1 MTKKAN
7 IDSSSNKIVTILESS
22 FIHEIHIAQGKLK
35 SQGVE
40 SFIADEN
47 MTTIGFVENYRLL
60 IRSFDVLKA
69 NFILNA
75 TEK

>member
-7 IDSSSNKIVTILESS
+7 SNSSSNKMVTILNSS
-22 FIHEIHIAQGKLK
+22 FIHEIHIAQGKLQ

-69 NFILNA
+69 NFILNSI
-75 TEK
+75 EE